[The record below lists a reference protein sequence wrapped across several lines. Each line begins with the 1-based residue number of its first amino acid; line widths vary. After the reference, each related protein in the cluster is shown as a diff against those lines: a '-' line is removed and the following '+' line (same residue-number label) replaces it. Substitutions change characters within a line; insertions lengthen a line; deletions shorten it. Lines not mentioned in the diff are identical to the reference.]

1 MPDMNRQEMLENDV
15 FNPAFTKGFAM
26 WSRHG
31 DVEVTEW
38 PEPLPDDTFVP
49 ARTWL
54 GNAAALA
61 PGGNGSR
68 SADQTNVRYWRE
80 IEGDFR
86 ATRMAAK
93 GRKAPMW

>member
-1 MPDMNRQEMLENDV
+1 MPDMNRQEMLKNDI
-15 FNPAFTKGFAM
+15 FNPAFAKGFAM

-38 PEPLPDDTFVP
+38 PQLLPDDTFVP

-61 PGGNGSR
+61 PRRQRVALSR
-68 SADQTNVRYWRE
+68 SDQRQL
-80 IEGDFR
+80 F
-86 ATRMAAK
+86 A
-93 GRKAPMW
+93 